1 MLAMMTRRF
10 FGALLLGVAAWAC
23 TVSAA
28 EPGAAASVAPIRFGV
43 TPAIVHDPAVRARA
57 SDSPLRSLQSM
68 EENHI
73 RTVLEMS
80 GNNRARA
87 AATLGISSAT
97 LWRKLKAMDNRGRMP
112 PDAKSLKA

>member
-43 TPAIVHDPAVRARA
+43 TPAIVHDQYGVLDDWRAY
-57 SDSPLRSLQSM
+57 
-68 EENHI
+68 
-73 RTVLEMS
+73 LE
-80 GNNRARA
+80 
-87 AATLGISSAT
+87 
-97 LWRKLKAMDNRGRMP
+97 RKLQRKVSPGCRPSPTSILRGATTR
-112 PDAKSLKA
+112 ACC